1 MLNEWKEFQDYTGVV
16 NYTAR
21 NKQDTTYLGR
31 FTFDTILDFEG
42 LNRVLTILARG
53 FLFHNE
59 DGSPA
64 EAPRER
70 IDYAKRGLCAW
81 CSVPDSK
88 KATPREAWQFGSDF
102 GELHSEFPG
111 LVDENGSGWFH
122 RHVHRV
128 ADFVRENPER
138 VSSSAQKKCAAIEKG
153 FDRAW
158 RDKVI
163 QMQIPLFAPT
173 TKGQWGLRFDS
184 FLAQALELG
193 PLRNEE
199 PDTAARIG
207 GATPQRSRPRAFP
220 WRWSRRWRPTTLP
233 TSRRIPT
240 GWCCRWPTL
249 THTSAP
255 PALGESI
262 SSKSRR
268 PFWSDLKLAL
278 DCAGIGWA
286 APLSLSRDRIRHPS
300 PLLPLE
306 MDACSFQNDSVRLPV
321 PTPDGIRR

>member
-1 MLNEWKEFQDYTGVV
+1 MLNEWNEFHDYTGVV
-16 NYTAR
+16 SYTAR

-59 DGSPA
+59 NGSPVK
-64 EAPRER
+64 APRER
-70 IDYAKRGLCAW
+70 INYAMRGLCAW

-102 GELHSEFPG
+102 GKLHRDFPG
-111 LVDENGSGWFH
+111 LVEENGSGWFH

-128 ADFVRENPER
+128 VDFVREKPER
-138 VSSSAQKKCAAIEKG
+138 VSSSAQKKCAAIETG
-153 FDRAW
+153 FGRAW

-193 PLRNEE
+193 PLRAEE
-199 PDTAARIG
+199 PELPPTLVEQLRML
-207 GATPQRSRPRAFP
+207 TPKGVPLDIV
-220 WRWSRRWRPTTLP
+220 TTLVSYYHANKP
-233 TSRRIPT
+233 EDSDWVVLPVANFDAYFGTTSFGRKYLRQIPKTILERSET
-240 GWCCRWPTL
+240 GFGLCRYR
-249 THTSAP
+249 
-255 PALGESI
+255 LGEAI
-262 SSKSRR
+262 V
-268 PFWSDLKLAL
+268 
-278 DCAGIGWA
+278 I
-286 APLSLSRDRIRHPS
+286 
-300 PLLPLE
+300 E
-306 MDACSFQNDSVRLPV
+306 
-321 PTPDGIRR
+321 

>member
-1 MLNEWKEFQDYTGVV
+1 MLNEWTEFQDYAGVV

-64 EAPRER
+64 EMPRDR

-88 KATPREAWQFGSDF
+88 KSTPREAWQFGSEF

-128 ADFVRENPER
+128 VDFCRFPCSPPPPRGSGACGLTVFWPRRWNLGR
-138 VSSSAQKKCAAIEKG
+138 LAAKIRN
-153 FDRAW
+153 FRLRWWSD
-158 RDKVI
+158 
-163 QMQIPLFAPT
+163 FA
-173 TKGQWGLRFDS
+173 
-184 FLAQALELG
+184 A
-193 PLRNEE
+193 
-199 PDTAARIG
+199 
-207 GATPQRSRPRAFP
+207 SRPRAFP
-220 WRWSRRWRPTTLP
+220 WRWWRRWWPTTLP
-233 TSRRIPT
+233 TRRRTPT

-249 THTSAP
+249 THISAP
-255 PALGESI
+255 PALGVSI
-262 SSKSRR
+262 SGRSQR
-268 PFWSDLKLAL
+268 PF
-278 DCAGIGWA
+278 
-286 APLSLSRDRIRHPS
+286 
-300 PLLPLE
+300 
-306 MDACSFQNDSVRLPV
+306 
-321 PTPDGIRR
+321 

>member
-1 MLNEWKEFQDYTGVV
+1 MLNEWKEFLDYTGTV

-42 LNRVLTILARG
+42 LNRVLAILARG

-59 DGSPA
+59 DGGLVK
-64 EAPRER
+64 APRER

-102 GELHSEFPG
+102 GELHVDFPG
-111 LVDENGSGWFH
+111 LVEENGNGWFH

-128 ADFVRENPER
+128 EAFVRENPER
-138 VSSSAQKKCAAIEKG
+138 VSSSAQKKCSAIEKG
-153 FDRAW
+153 FDQAW

-184 FLAQALELG
+184 CLAQALELG
-193 PLRNEE
+193 PLRNEGPE
-199 PDTAARIG
+199 L
-207 GATPQRSRPRAFP
+207 S
-220 WRWSRRWRPTTLP
+220 
-233 TSRRIPT
+233 
-240 GWCCRWPTL
+240 
-249 THTSAP
+249 
-255 PALGESI
+255 PALVEQLRTLAPKGVSLDMVKTLVSYYLANKPED
-262 SSKSRR
+262 
-268 PFWSDLKLAL
+268 SD
-278 DCAGIGWA
+278 W
-286 APLSLSRDRIRHPS
+286 
-300 PLLPLE
+300 
-306 MDACSFQNDSVRLPV
+306 VVLPV
-321 PTPDGIRR
+321 ANFDAYFGTTSFGRKYLKQIPETIMERSETGFGLCRYRLGEGIVIES

>member
-1 MLNEWKEFQDYTGVV
+1 MLNEWTEFQDYTGAV

-53 FLFHNE
+53 FAFHNE

-102 GELHSEFPG
+102 GKLHGEFPS
-111 LVDENGSGWFH
+111 LVEKNGSGWFH

-128 ADFVRENPER
+128 AAFVRENPER
-138 VSSSAQKKCAAIEKG
+138 VSSSARKKCAAIEKG
-153 FDRAW
+153 FDQAW

-184 FLAQALELG
+184 CLAQALELG
-193 PLRNEE
+193 PLRDKEQSLPPE
-199 PDTAARIG
+199 LVEQLHTL
-207 GATPQRSRPRAFP
+207 TPKGVPLDMV
-220 WRWSRRWRPTTLP
+220 TTLAAYYLANKP
-233 TSRRIPT
+233 EDSDWVVLPVANFDAYFGTTSFGRKYLKQIP
-240 GWCCRWPTL
+240 
-249 THTSAP
+249 
-255 PALGESI
+255 ESI
-262 SSKSRR
+262 
-268 PFWSDLKLAL
+268 
-278 DCAGIGWA
+278 
-286 APLSLSRDRIRHPS
+286 
-300 PLLPLE
+300 LE
-306 MDACSFQNDSVRLPV
+306 RSETGFGLCRYRLGGTLV
-321 PTPDGIRR
+321 IK

>member
-59 DGSPA
+59 NGSPA

-102 GELHSEFPG
+102 GKLHRDFPG
-111 LVDENGSGWFH
+111 LVEENGSGWFH

-128 ADFVRENPER
+128 VDFVRENPEQ

-153 FDRAW
+153 FDHTW
-158 RDKVI
+158 QDKVI

-193 PLRNEE
+193 PLRSEDPE
-199 PDTAARIG
+199 L
-207 GATPQRSRPRAFP
+207 S
-220 WRWSRRWRPTTLP
+220 
-233 TSRRIPT
+233 
-240 GWCCRWPTL
+240 
-249 THTSAP
+249 
-255 PALGESI
+255 PALVERLRSLTPKGVPVEVVETLVAYYLAN
-262 SSKSRR
+262 K
-268 PFWSDLKLAL
+268 PQDSD
-278 DCAGIGWA
+278 W
-286 APLSLSRDRIRHPS
+286 
-300 PLLPLE
+300 
-306 MDACSFQNDSVRLPV
+306 VVLPV
-321 PTPDGIRR
+321 ANFDAYFGTTSFGRKYLKQIPEAIMERSETGFGLCRYRLDPGLNGKQI

>member
-53 FLFHNE
+53 LLFHNE
-59 DGSPA
+59 DGSPT

-70 IDYAKRGLCAW
+70 IDYAHRGLCAW
-81 CSVPDSK
+81 CSVPSSK
-88 KATPREAWQFGSDF
+88 NAPPREAWQFGSDF
-102 GELHSEFPG
+102 GKLHGEFPG
-111 LVDENGSGWFH
+111 LVEESGSGWFH

-128 ADFVRENPER
+128 VAFVRENPGK
-138 VSSSAQKKCAAIEKG
+138 VSISAQKKCAAIEKG

-193 PLRNEE
+193 PLWNEE
-199 PDTAARIG
+199 PE
-207 GATPQRSRPRAFP
+207 
-220 WRWSRRWRPTTLP
+220 LP
-233 TSRRIPT
+233 
-240 GWCCRWPTL
+240 PTL
-249 THTSAP
+249 VEQFRSLTPKGVPVEMVETLVTYYLLNEPEDSDWVVLPVTNFDAYFGTTSFGRKYLKQIP
-255 PALGESI
+255 ETILERSETGFGLCRYRLGEAI
-262 SSKSRR
+262 V
-268 PFWSDLKLAL
+268 
-278 DCAGIGWA
+278 I
-286 APLSLSRDRIRHPS
+286 
-300 PLLPLE
+300 E
-306 MDACSFQNDSVRLPV
+306 
-321 PTPDGIRR
+321 

>member
-1 MLNEWKEFQDYTGVV
+1 MLNEWKEFQAYTGAV

-102 GELHSEFPG
+102 GKLHGEFPG
-111 LVDENGSGWFH
+111 LVEESGSGWFH
-122 RHVHRV
+122 RHVHQV
-128 ADFVRENPER
+128 VDFVRENPEL

-193 PLRNEE
+193 PLRTEE
-199 PDTAARIG
+199 PI
-207 GATPQRSRPRAFP
+207 
-220 WRWSRRWRPTTLP
+220 L
-233 TSRRIPT
+233 
-240 GWCCRWPTL
+240 
-249 THTSAP
+249 P
-255 PALGESI
+255 PALVEQLR
-262 SSKSRR
+262 SRT
-268 PFWSDLKLAL
+268 PKGVPVEMVETLAAYYLANKPEDSD
-278 DCAGIGWA
+278 W
-286 APLSLSRDRIRHPS
+286 
-300 PLLPLE
+300 
-306 MDACSFQNDSVRLPV
+306 VVLPV
-321 PTPDGIRR
+321 ANFDAYFGTTSFGRKYLKQIPEIILERSETGFGLCRYRLGEGVVIK

>member
-1 MLNEWKEFQDYTGVV
+1 MLNEWKEFQDYTGAV

-59 DGSPA
+59 NGSPA

-128 ADFVRENPER
+128 AAFVRENPER

-153 FDRAW
+153 FDQAW

-193 PLRNEE
+193 PLRTEE
-199 PDTAARIG
+199 PDTSTRIG
-207 GATPQRSRPRAFP
+207 GATSQPHAQGRSRGDGG
-220 WRWSRRWRPTTLP
+220 RRWWPTTLP
-233 TSRRIPT
+233 TSRRTPT

-255 PALGESI
+255 PALGGSI

-268 PFWSDLKLAL
+268 PF
-278 DCAGIGWA
+278 
-286 APLSLSRDRIRHPS
+286 
-300 PLLPLE
+300 
-306 MDACSFQNDSVRLPV
+306 
-321 PTPDGIRR
+321 

>member
-1 MLNEWKEFQDYTGVV
+1 MLNEWKEFQDYTGTV

-42 LNRVLTILARG
+42 LNRVLAILARG

-59 DGSPA
+59 DGGLVK
-64 EAPRER
+64 APRER

-102 GELHSEFPG
+102 GELHVDFPG
-111 LVDENGSGWFH
+111 LVEENGNGWFH

-128 ADFVRENPER
+128 EAFVRENPER
-138 VSSSAQKKCAAIEKG
+138 VSSSAQKKCSAIEKG
-153 FDRAW
+153 FDQAW

-184 FLAQALELG
+184 CLAQALELG
-193 PLRNEE
+193 PLRNEGPE
-199 PDTAARIG
+199 L
-207 GATPQRSRPRAFP
+207 S
-220 WRWSRRWRPTTLP
+220 
-233 TSRRIPT
+233 
-240 GWCCRWPTL
+240 
-249 THTSAP
+249 
-255 PALGESI
+255 PALVEQLRTLAPKGVSLDMVKTLVSYYLANKPED
-262 SSKSRR
+262 
-268 PFWSDLKLAL
+268 SD
-278 DCAGIGWA
+278 W
-286 APLSLSRDRIRHPS
+286 
-300 PLLPLE
+300 
-306 MDACSFQNDSVRLPV
+306 VVLPV
-321 PTPDGIRR
+321 AGFYFLFGFHHRQRDIESVVQQFQSFVHVPRLLVARHNSTG

>member
-1 MLNEWKEFQDYTGVV
+1 MLNEWKEFQDYTGAV

-88 KATPREAWQFGSDF
+88 KATPRKAWQFGSDF
-102 GELHSEFPG
+102 GELHWEFPG
-111 LVDENGSGWFH
+111 LVEENGSGWFH
-122 RHVHRV
+122 SHVHQV
-128 ADFVRENPER
+128 ANFVRENPEK
-138 VSSSAQKKCAAIEKG
+138 VSSSGRKKCAAIEKG
-153 FDRAW
+153 FDKVW
-158 RDKVI
+158 WDKVI
-163 QMQIPLFAPT
+163 QMQITLFAPT

-193 PLRNEE
+193 PLRSEE
-199 PDTAARIG
+199 PELPSALVEQLRSL
-207 GATPQRSRPRAFP
+207 TPKSVPVDMV
-220 WRWSRRWRPTTLP
+220 TTLAAYYLANKP
-233 TSRRIPT
+233 
-240 GWCCRWPTL
+240 
-249 THTSAP
+249 
-255 PALGESI
+255 ED
-262 SSKSRR
+262 
-268 PFWSDLKLAL
+268 SD
-278 DCAGIGWA
+278 W
-286 APLSLSRDRIRHPS
+286 
-300 PLLPLE
+300 
-306 MDACSFQNDSVRLPV
+306 VVLPV
-321 PTPDGIRR
+321 ANFDAYFGTTSFGRKYLRQIPETILERSETGFGLCRFRLGVR

>member
-1 MLNEWKEFQDYTGVV
+1 MLNEWNEFQDYTGVV

-88 KATPREAWQFGSDF
+88 KATPREAWQLGSDF
-102 GELHSEFPG
+102 RKLHLEFPG

-128 ADFVRENPER
+128 AAFVRENSER

-153 FDRAW
+153 FDKVW

-193 PLRNEE
+193 PLWNEE
-199 PDTAARIG
+199 PELPPTLVEQFRTL
-207 GATPQRSRPRAFP
+207 TPKGVPLDIV
-220 WRWSRRWRPTTLP
+220 TTLVSYYLANKP
-233 TSRRIPT
+233 
-240 GWCCRWPTL
+240 
-249 THTSAP
+249 
-255 PALGESI
+255 ED
-262 SSKSRR
+262 
-268 PFWSDLKLAL
+268 SD
-278 DCAGIGWA
+278 W
-286 APLSLSRDRIRHPS
+286 
-300 PLLPLE
+300 
-306 MDACSFQNDSVRLPV
+306 VVLPV
-321 PTPDGIRR
+321 ANFDAYFGTTSFGRKYLKQIPETFLERSETGFGLCRYRLGNVLAIKQGWSPDYSNKINCAKKPNSIV